1 VAEKRVIDWDAIE
14 RDYRQGIKTLREMAD
29 AHNVS
34 HVAITKHAKK
44 FDWTRDL
51 SAKIKA
57 KTDEL
62 VTSRQVNK
70 SVNKLT
76 EPELI
81 KSAAELQ
88 AGALL
93 QESEEI
99 KRLSRIADKFESE
112 LERIPESPDADP
124 ADLEKRTRILKQL
137 SEIRE
142 KIINLRRRN
151 LNINDNANGDADKKP
166 AAVATP
172 TTDYISSLVNKLNAT
187 Q

>member
-1 VAEKRVIDWDAIE
+1 MAAKRVIDWDTMESDWVA
-14 RDYRQGIKTLREMAD
+14 GIKS
-29 AHNVS
+29 VS
-34 HVAITKHAKK
+34 QLSNEYGVSRPAIQKHWDKEGIARNL
-44 FDWTRDL
+44 D
-51 SAKIKA
+51 AKIRAASSSMVAEAMVTGKVA
-57 KTDEL
+57 PKRTVTDKE
-62 VTSRQVNK
+62 VIR
-70 SVNKLT
+70 
-76 EPELI
+76 
-81 KSAAELQ
+81 SAAELQ

-151 LNINDNANGDADKKP
+151 LNINDNANGNADQSPVEKIERIIVRP
-166 AAVATP
+166 SNTH
-172 TTDYISSLVNKLNAT
+172 S
-187 Q
+187 